1 MIDENAQ
8 FERRHVLYCDL
19 LGFSRY
25 SLGRFFEHSRCF
37 RLFRQLDKMV
47 VNARIEIDPSVP
59 DLFSGLPPDYVV
71 KPEAIYFSDTIVIS
85 TVATNI
91 DAIWL
96 CEAAARIQN
105 HICSHGFLLRGAIA
119 TGDLYHSGNTI
130 FGPAIAEAVASEESE
145 CRPVIVVADK
155 TLEFFTYAE
164 SDEDKEIVAIRN
176 HQLIAREGR
185 CPPFIDPFWLSK
197 IATYQTT
204 IHASTQLNIECW
216 RTLIE
221 HGLNDSDPHI
231 YEKYSWMANRFNRS
245 LCGKA
250 SAIKPIALP

>member
-1 MIDENAQ
+1 MSRVLTFYLLCYQRQSADPTSTNMIDENAQ

-96 CEAAARIQN
+96 CEAAGEDSE
-105 HICSHGFLLRGAIA
+105 SHLFSRL
-119 TGDLYHSGNTI
+119 
-130 FGPAIAEAVASEESE
+130 PAPRSN
-145 CRPVIVVADK
+145 
-155 TLEFFTYAE
+155 
-164 SDEDKEIVAIRN
+164 RN
-176 HQLIAREGR
+176 
-185 CPPFIDPFWLSK
+185 W
-197 IATYQTT
+197 
-204 IHASTQLNIECW
+204 
-216 RTLIE
+216 
-221 HGLNDSDPHI
+221 
-231 YEKYSWMANRFNRS
+231 RS
-245 LCGKA
+245 LSLGQHYFWSCNCGG
-250 SAIKPIALP
+250 SCIGGIGVSTCYRCCR